1 MPQHNA
7 VHRSTHAQKHL
18 VAALSPLQQNL
29 RQGNHPA
36 PLPSWVVAESVSVTG
51 SSTDFELVYVQRPR
65 SLVPKL
71 NINIIII
78 TNPSLMLSAGF
89 WQRQS
94 AVPSRALKCLSLST

>member
-36 PLPSWVVAESVSVTG
+36 PLPSWVVAAPLASGAVFSPLTV
-51 SSTDFELVYVQRPR
+51 
-65 SLVPKL
+65 
-71 NINIIII
+71 
-78 TNPSLMLSAGF
+78 
-89 WQRQS
+89 
-94 AVPSRALKCLSLST
+94 AVPRTG

>member
-51 SSTDFELVYVQRPR
+51 SSTDFELVYVQR

-78 TNPSLMLSAGF
+78 NPSLMLSAGF

-94 AVPSRALKCLSLST
+94 AVPSRAHKCLSLSP